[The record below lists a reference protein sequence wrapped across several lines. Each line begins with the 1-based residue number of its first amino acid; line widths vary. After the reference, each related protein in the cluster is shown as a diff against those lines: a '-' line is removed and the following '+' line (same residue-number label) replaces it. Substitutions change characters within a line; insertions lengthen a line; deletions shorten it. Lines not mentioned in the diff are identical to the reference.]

1 MDTMSIV
8 GLNRMW
14 YKVDILKT
22 FTFSEEDQQR
32 IVKALENEIS
42 CIRLYNKKERN
53 RLRFKTTKNLGQ
65 RKRDQMIVDT
75 AEEKIV
81 GIQRIVD
88 EIEKQLGEK

>member
-1 MDTMSIV
+1 MSIV

-14 YKVDILKT
+14 YKVDIMKT

-75 AEEKIV
+75 AEEKIIW
-81 GIQRIVD
+81 IQRIVD
-88 EIEKQLGEK
+88 EIKKQLGEK